1 MNQVWVFFK
10 LIEVVLGSA
19 CMFFHIRGSSY
30 WPERTPHVI
39 LYCATFSS
47 FTALAALGAFRLM
60 LARSSVLSS
69 QLLLTLSAVLSHYF
83 CGVLIMR
90 TAMEDPHL
98 ASINST
104 IEYLEHPHFAY
115 CKQKSIAALITGTM
129 YLMHMFHVFDLLMR
143 MEPGDWKRQATGRT
157 YFEGTESGS
166 TGLFVLSKPVDD
178 FLCKCCSCYYKLASS
193 QTLYFRPNADVEQPH
208 FVARMWQF
216 LGDARK
222 KFFSLHQIESEESFL
237 STPTITTS
245 ESDSTPVVT
254 EYSPSMEE
262 EPNKPRRSASAWR
275 GSSDSSSLWA
285 KIEDRSTVSLASNR
299 SSQSSEATVKP
310 SAMDRRL
317 TRRSTL
323 WGDTERREKSE
334 ILLVEQGSSYSRIRT
349 LSNAELLHK
358 PSDAGQKEQPV
369 PDAPNPKITNG
380 EATGSDIKS
389 SSKHETGQT

>member
-10 LIEVVLGSA
+10 LIEVVLGSL

-47 FTALAALGAFRLM
+47 FTALAALGAFRLI

-69 QLLLTLSAVLSHYF
+69 QLLLTLSAVLAHYS

-90 TAMEDPHL
+90 TAMLDPHL

-104 IEYLEHPHFAY
+104 IEYLEHPHFAH

-143 MEPGDWKRQATGRT
+143 MEPGDWKRQATGRK
-157 YFEGTESGS
+157 YFEGTETGS
-166 TGLFVLSKPVDD
+166 TGMFVLSKPVDD
-178 FLCKCCSCYYKLASS
+178 FLCKYILCYYKLANS
-193 QTLYFRPNADVEQPH
+193 QTVYFRPNAEVEQPH
-208 FVARMWQF
+208 FVARMWQ
-216 LGDARK
+216 LIGEARR
-222 KFFSLHQIESEESFL
+222 KFFSLHQVESDESFL

-245 ESDSTPVVT
+245 EPDSSPVVT
-254 EYSPSMEE
+254 EYSASMEE
-262 EPNKPRRSASAWR
+262 EPNMPRRSASAWR

-285 KIEDRSTVSLASNR
+285 KIEDRSTASLVSTR
-299 SSQSSEATVKP
+299 SSQNSEATVKP
-310 SAMDRRL
+310 SQMDRRL

-323 WGDTERREKSE
+323 WETTEKREKSE
-334 ILLVEQGSSYSRIRT
+334 ILLVEQGSSYSQIRT
-349 LSNAELLHK
+349 LSNAELLRK
-358 PSDAGQKEQPV
+358 PSDAGEKEQQAKN
-369 PDAPNPKITNG
+369 APNPSTTTG
-380 EATGSDIKS
+380 EATGSHIES
-389 SSKHETGQT
+389 SSKHGTEQI